1 VPQQK
6 LELDNDA
13 LRGTLER
20 VREEADKARNKLHDA
35 RRELSEAEIAF
46 NTLRSL
52 ETEIDR
58 GHLASAL
65 LVLRRSKDYVDRL
78 KRSRNAFAKTL
89 DALQGALEEE
99 ASRSASRFGRE
110 FPAAARAAGLEI
122 DSTSRH
128 PLYTFKRGFIRLE
141 VDDRRATAKITPR
154 DGDTIEVGLDVEVI
168 VERLRKDVDRLFNQ
182 PFNAKAL
189 LRSVYTAYKAAL
201 RSEKKREGDEVPLRR
216 LTNRLSKNLNNFAAD
231 EFNVQL
237 SQLVASGELEID
249 GRRLHLNHSRNARQ
263 GMLLY
268 GMEDGGY
275 VGFISFK
282 AEDGS

>member
-1 VPQQK
+1 MPQEK
-6 LELDNDA
+6 LELDNQA
-13 LRGTLER
+13 LGGALDR
-20 VREEADKARNKLHDA
+20 VREQASKAREKLHDA

-46 NTLRSL
+46 NTLKSL

-58 GHLASAL
+58 GHPASAL

-89 DALQGALEEE
+89 EALQGALEEE
-99 ASRSASRFGRE
+99 VSKSASRFGRE

-141 VDDRRATAKITPR
+141 VDERRSTAKITPR
-154 DGDTIEVGLDVEVI
+154 DGDTIELGLDVEVI
-168 VERLRKDVDRLFNQ
+168 VERLRQEVDRLFNRS
-182 PFNAKAL
+182 FNQRAL
-189 LRSVYTAYKAAL
+189 LRSIYTAYKAAL

-237 SQLVASGELEID
+237 SQLVASGELELD
-249 GRRLHLNHSRNARQ
+249 GRHLHLNHSRNARQ

-275 VGFISFK
+275 VGFVSFK
-282 AEDGS
+282 TEDA